1 MSARLKSPA
10 GDPPALTIGLA
21 HLLVDGREAA
31 FRQFLANVFA
41 ATDMLLAS
49 RRAVSRSVGL
59 TPAQFAIFFA
69 ISQLDRP
76 PGIRQIADHLRMAA
90 TNVTTEVNRLVGR
103 GLLVKRVSSTD
114 LRALEISFT
123 AKGRAILKSL
133 LPLSRA
139 TNDTFFRNMTA
150 EEMRIVTKVCG
161 DIVAAGKQALSLVG
175 DR

>member
-1 MSARLKSPA
+1 
-10 GDPPALTIGLA
+10 
-21 HLLVDGREAA
+21 
-31 FRQFLANVFA
+31 
-41 ATDMLLAS
+41 
-49 RRAVSRSVGL
+49 
-59 TPAQFAIFFA
+59 
-69 ISQLDRP
+69 
-76 PGIRQIADHLRMAA
+76 MAA